1 VAYGSHVNFAAVN
14 VNGLVAHP
22 PAWHPEARRRGK
34 AWPPRKATEQA
45 ARVGMS
51 TPTHAFVDVEDG
63 GGRLVRELGLRTVPT
78 HALVDAAGE
87 LVAVLRK
94 KELPDG
100 RMVEDLMNGMPFKGG
115 R

>member
-1 VAYGSHVNFAAVN
+1 MYGSGVNFAAVN

-34 AWPPRKATEQA
+34 GWPALKAAEQA
-45 ARVGMS
+45 TRVGMC
-51 TPTHAFVDVEDG
+51 TPVHTFVDVEDG
-63 GGRLVRELGLRTVPT
+63 GARLVRELGLRTVPT

-100 RMVEDLMNGMPFKGG
+100 RMVEALMNGAPF
-115 R
+115 